1 MYRKSGFITVD
12 NARIYYEAAGSGEPV
27 LFVHGDKLDMRMW
40 DAQFDLFSKGY
51 LTLRLDLRGFGKADK
66 PDGSAFRHAD
76 DIAALLDQLNI
87 DMVHIVGHS
96 MGGGIAVDFS
106 VEYPERVRG
115 LVVVSPLLSP
125 LSDERLGEVKATTL
139 VLVGQLDTLLHQT
152 VADKIRANIPRN
164 MKFTLP
170 NVGQL
175 PNMEDPET
183 FNTVVHSFLMEVGCG
198 CAGG

>member
-1 MYRKSGFITVD
+1 MYRRSGFVTVG
-12 NARIYYEAAGSGEPV
+12 NTRIYYEAAGSGEPV
-27 LFVHGDKLDMRMW
+27 LFVHGDTLDMRMW
-40 DAQFDLFSKGY
+40 DAQFDLFSRGY
-51 LTLRLDLRGFGKADK
+51 LTLRLDLRGAGKSDK

-115 LVVVSPLLSP
+115 LVVVNPVLSP

-152 VADKIRANIPRN
+152 VADKMRICIPRN